1 MARSYS
7 ASSGER
13 VRSDAPKSNLSDSAK
28 AEIQARYERAQARYK
43 ARLRAVENSN
53 KLRERELALIKS
65 LQEISER
72 ESKGNSVQSDAPTR
86 NKDLNTKVAGGSVET
101 WYDKPTRSW
110 VSQIKDTNGN
120 QIGDAEYTGSGR
132 DSAKKA
138 HDFLVGEAERRIRDN
153 G

>member
-1 MARSYS
+1 MSRSYS
-7 ASSGER
+7 SSGQS
-13 VRSDAPKSNLSDSAK
+13 VRSDAPRPNLSDSAK

-43 ARLRAVENSN
+43 TRLRAVENSQ
-53 KLRERELALIKS
+53 KLRERELALIKD
-65 LQEISER
+65 LKEISER

-86 NKDLNTKVAGGSVET
+86 NPDLNTKVEGGLVET

-110 VSQIKDTNGN
+110 VSQIKDANGN
-120 QIGDAEYTGSGR
+120 QIGSAEYTGSGR

-138 HDFLVGEAERRIRDN
+138 HDFLVGEAEKRIRDN